1 MTRRSSWVPSCNG
14 LGDTHDTRSTDDA
27 TLNHVVSSIKPLIRT
42 VPDFPKPGIKFRDIT
57 PLLANADAFR
67 DVVNHFATRYVEKI
81 DKVAAIEARGFIFGA
96 AVAHAIGA
104 GFVPIR
110 KPGKL
115 PHTSIGHEYELEY
128 GTNRVELHVDGVT
141 TGERVL
147 IIDDLLATGG
157 TAAAAIALLERV
169 GAHIVECA
177 FVIDLIDVGGR
188 ARLENIGHRVHALC
202 GFTEDEV

>member
-1 MTRRSSWVPSCNG
+1 VNRV
-14 LGDTHDTRSTDDA
+14 
-27 TLNHVVSSIKPLIRT
+27 KQLIRT
-42 VPDFPKPGIKFRDIT
+42 VPDFPKPGIRFRDIT
-57 PLLANADAFR
+57 PLLADANGFGEVIRALSGRYLENAD
-67 DVVNHFATRYVEKI
+67 KI
-81 DKVAAIEARGFIFGA
+81 AAIEARGFIFGA
-96 AVAHAIGA
+96 AIAHQIGV

-128 GTNRVELHVDGVT
+128 GSNRVEIHVDGVT
-141 TGERVL
+141 AGERVV
-147 IIDDLLATGG
+147 IVDDLLATGG

-188 ARLENIGHRVHALC
+188 ARLEKAGHKVHALC
-202 GFTEDEV
+202 AFTEDEG